1 MNNQYIS
8 KTDADTQKLGQEFAK
23 TLQNGDVVLLYGDL
37 GFGKT
42 TFVKGI
48 AKGLNIKNT
57 IISPTFTIVREYEN
71 LYHLDLYRIDDE
83 KQLQEIGVPDLLDSS
98 EIKIIEWPENM
109 HGHIPQKR
117 IDVKILLNKDNTRTI
132 NITKHE

>member
-23 TLQNGDVVLLYGDL
+23 TLLDGDVVLLYGDL

-48 AKGLNIKNT
+48 AKGLNVKNT

-83 KQLQEIGVPDLLDSS
+83 KQLQEIGLPDLLEGS

-109 HGHIPQKR
+109 QGYMPQKR
-117 IDVKILLNKDNTRTI
+117 IDVKFLLNKDNTRTI
-132 NITKHE
+132 NIIKYE